1 MAKWGTTT
9 LCCSVFVFW
18 CAPCVVGPSLPLV
31 RGSVRVWGGG
41 GVGAFCPPCAWA
53 PPPPPFPLVSFFGGG
68 VGLRGGAHLARPVSH
83 PRREECPPPKKK
95 KNDNRP
101 AGGCCGG
108 SSRAGSRGAA
118 RTGQGRPTTP
128 KAGERKKQNGRAG
141 GSGEGKG
148 LVFFC
153 AE

>member
-1 MAKWGTTT
+1 
-9 LCCSVFVFW
+9 
-18 CAPCVVGPSLPLV
+18 
-31 RGSVRVWGGG
+31 
-41 GVGAFCPPCAWA
+41 
-53 PPPPPFPLVSFFGGG
+53 